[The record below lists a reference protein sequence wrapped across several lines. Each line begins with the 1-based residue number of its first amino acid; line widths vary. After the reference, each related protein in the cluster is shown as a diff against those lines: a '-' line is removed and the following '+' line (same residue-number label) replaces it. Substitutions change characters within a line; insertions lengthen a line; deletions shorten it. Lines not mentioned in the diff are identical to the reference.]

1 MGEVPS
7 GGSAGTARSE
17 ERRQTIRTERN
28 ATLPEPSG
36 CGDGAN
42 REGRS
47 AFGQFDLNGAKQRAP
62 QGDRSRANRDIPGIF
77 GTVEWSETAK
87 LGAVFGQHERS
98 EPPKPESAA

>member
-1 MGEVPS
+1 M
-7 GGSAGTARSE
+7 
-17 ERRQTIRTERN
+17 
-28 ATLPEPSG
+28 LPELSG
-36 CGDGAN
+36 SGDGAN

-47 AFGQFDLNGAKQRAP
+47 AFGQFDPNGAKRRTP
-62 QGDRSRANRDIPGIF
+62 RGDRSLAKRNIPGIF